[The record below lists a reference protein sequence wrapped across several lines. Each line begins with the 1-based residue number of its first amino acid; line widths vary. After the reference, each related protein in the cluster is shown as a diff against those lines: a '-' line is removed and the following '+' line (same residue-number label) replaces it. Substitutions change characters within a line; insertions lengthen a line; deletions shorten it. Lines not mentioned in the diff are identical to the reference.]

1 MRGTAALCTL
11 SSILLAAA
19 CGGEGGETPRSDPA
33 TETTF
38 ETAPAPLLTGL
49 EVLAGDGFSAL
60 DGRRVALVCNAASVD
75 ATGTPSWEIL
85 ARAENVELAWLY
97 APEHGLGADS
107 FGDRADTVEGATGLA
122 VKSLYGRGNAPDPS
136 DLRLLDALVYD
147 LADVGVRFFT
157 YTSTLYLCLAAC
169 REAGIPLVVLDRPC
183 PLGSR
188 ISGPLPDD
196 IARSFVGKLPI
207 PVRYGLTPGEL
218 ARWIAGELL
227 PGARVEVVPMEGYD
241 PQKYLDEQA
250 GGPAW
255 RPPSPNLTR
264 LEGAVAYPGVGLFEP
279 ANLSVSRG
287 TDAPFERVGAPWL
300 DAEGLALYW
309 EAHCPGAVYTV
320 VELTPRSP
328 SDGRY
333 DGLVCRGVEVTVT
346 DRNTF
351 DPLRLAVYGYDFLA
365 VRHAGTL
372 AVDRTYLRQMV
383 GDDSL
388 GRLIAGE
395 IGPDALLDRWA
406 ADAERFVAAV
416 EPYRL
421 YPLEP

>member
-1 MRGTAALCTL
+1 M
-11 SSILLAAA
+11 
-19 CGGEGGETPRSDPA
+19 GEGVPA
-33 TETTF
+33 R
-38 ETAPAPLLTGL
+38 G
-49 EVLAGDGFSAL
+49 GFRVL

-75 ATGTPSWEIL
+75 ASDTPSWEIL
-85 ARAENVELAWLY
+85 GRAGNVELAWLY

-107 FGDRADTVEGATGLA
+107 FGDLADTVEGATGLE
-122 VKSLYGRGNAPDPS
+122 VKSLYGRGRAPDPA
-136 DLRLLDALVYD
+136 DLKLLDALVYD
-147 LADVGVRFFT
+147 LADAGVRFFT

-183 PLGSR
+183 PLGAR
-188 ISGPLPDD
+188 VSGPLPDALSD
-196 IARSFVGKLPI
+196 SFVGKLPI
-207 PVRYGLTPGEL
+207 PIRYGLTPGEL

-227 PGARVEVVPMEGYD
+227 PGARVEVVGLDGYA
-241 PQKYLDEQA
+241 PEKYLDEQA
-250 GGPAW
+250 GGPVW

-264 LEGAVAYPGVGLFEP
+264 LEGALVYPGVGLFEP
-279 ANLSVSRG
+279 ANLSVGRG

-309 EAHCPGAVYTV
+309 EAHCPGAAYTV
-320 VELTPRSP
+320 TEFTPRAP

-333 DGLVCRGVEVTVT
+333 DGEACRGVGITVT

-372 AVDRTYLRQMV
+372 TVDQAYLRRMV

-388 GRLIAGE
+388 DRLIAGD
-395 IGPDALLDRWA
+395 IGAGELLDRWA
-406 ADAERFVAAV
+406 DDAGRFAASV

-421 YPLEP
+421 YPPEP

>member
-1 MRGTAALCTL
+1 MRGATALCTVL
-11 SSILLAAA
+11 SNLLATA
-19 CGGEGGETPRSDPA
+19 CGGEDGEAPGAVPA
-33 TETTF
+33 TA
-38 ETAPAPLLTGL
+38 TAPVPFRTGV
-49 EVLAGDGFSAL
+49 EVLARDGFRAL

-75 ATGTPSWEIL
+75 ASGAPSWEIL
-85 ARAENVELAWLY
+85 GRAGNVELAWLY

-107 FGDRADTVEGATGLA
+107 FGDLGDTVEGVTGLE
-122 VKSLYGRGNAPDPS
+122 VKSLYGRGRAPDPA

-147 LADVGVRFFT
+147 LADAGVRFFT

-183 PLGSR
+183 PLGAR
-188 ISGPLPDD
+188 IFGPLPDALSD
-196 IARSFVGKLPI
+196 SFVGKLPVPI
-207 PVRYGLTPGEL
+207 RYGLTPGEL
-218 ARWIAGELL
+218 ARWIAGALL
-227 PGARVEVVPMEGYD
+227 PGARVEVVPMENYD
-241 PQKYLDEQA
+241 PEKYLDEQA
-250 GGPAW
+250 GGPVW

-264 LEGAVAYPGVGLFEP
+264 LEGALVYPGVGLFEP
-279 ANLSVSRG
+279 ANLSVGRG

-309 EAHCPGAVYTV
+309 EAHCPGAAYAV
-320 VELTPRSP
+320 VEFTPRAP

-333 DGLVCRGVEVTVT
+333 GGETCRGVGVTVT

-372 AVDRTYLRQMV
+372 TVDQAYLRRML

-388 GRLIAGE
+388 DRLIAGD
-395 IGPDALLDRWA
+395 IGAGELLDRWA
-406 ADAERFVAAV
+406 DDAGRFAASV

-421 YPLEP
+421 YPPEP